1 ESNGIRRIPWRPPGM
16 QAYCLKCKG
25 QREVVDPIE
34 KTLKNGRAATEGKC
48 GACGSKVFRIGKAT

>member
-1 ESNGIRRIPWRPPGM
+1 M

-25 QREVVDPIE
+25 QREVVDPIK

>member
-1 ESNGIRRIPWRPPGM
+1 M